1 MNYHYNPKNIEPK
14 WQQRWEESEV
24 FKATEDTSKP
34 KYYCLEMYPYPSAS
48 LHMGHLRNYAIGDSI
63 ARHKRMQG
71 FNVLYPTGYDAFG
84 LPAENAAI
92 KQKVDPE
99 TWTRSNIESIKHQQ
113 KEMGLSYDWSR
124 QIQSLDVD
132 YYKWNQWTFL
142 KFFEKG
148 LTYRENAL
156 INWCPDCGTV
166 LANEQVINNRC
177 WRCST
182 EVEQRE
188 LKQWFF
194 KIRDYA
200 DELLDGLED
209 LDWPESVKMMQ
220 RNWIG
225 RSEGTIIKFSI
236 VDTGETIPIFTTRP
250 DTVFGVTFMVFA
262 PENPMIKDWVK
273 GTKYQTDFEAFLAE
287 VQQEDKF
294 QRIAADKDKKG
305 MFIGKYAVN
314 PLTGNE
320 IPVYVGNFVIYEYG
334 AGAVMA
340 VPAHDQRDFE
350 FARVHDIPIKV
361 VIQPPDRELTPDAME
376 EAYVD
381 DGILVNSGE
390 FDGTGNRDAII
401 RISEKLQSQGLGERT
416 INYKLRNWLISR
428 QRYWGTPIPI
438 IYCKKCG
445 TVPVPFED
453 LPVRL
458 PKDVEFTGSGNPLE
472 TSNNFTNVT
481 CPSCGGPARR
491 ETDTMDTFVD
501 SSWYFFKY
509 CSPRSEE
516 LPFEKDAASYWMP
529 VDQYIGGI
537 EHAILHLLYARF
549 FTKAMRD
556 IGLTEVDEPFARLLC
571 QGMVNKETPYCEVCG
586 RFLPPGEFEEHS
598 CCTCSSKYAM
608 KSAKMSKSL
617 GNVVD
622 PQILMDKYGADA
634 SRFFILFGSNPE
646 RELEW
651 SDSGIE
657 SVYKFLDKTYRLLVE
672 SPASL
677 KSGVDARD
685 NYVRFLTHRTIKE
698 ATGAFEELKLKDV
711 LTNVM
716 TLVDEI
722 YDYGHSATSN
732 EMSAVNYEIYYEAR
746 RAIVLLLSP
755 ITPHLCEEVWEST
768 GNDGFICQASWP
780 KCNEAV
786 ISESESYKWNMLGDL
801 GDDIKEILKV
811 AHITSPETIHIIV
824 AAEWKFELAALFR
837 QEFARTKD
845 RGQIMK
851 ALMST
856 DLKRYGK
863 QVNVIL
869 GKYLDDPSLAP
880 SIEVDAKAE
889 FDFLNNAVSILESN
903 FNCAIEISREE
914 DSKEKKAAS
923 ALPGRQSIIVD

>member
-1 MNYHYNPKNIEPK
+1 
-14 WQQRWEESEV
+14 
-24 FKATEDTSKP
+24 
-34 KYYCLEMYPYPSAS
+34 
-48 LHMGHLRNYAIGDSI
+48 
-63 ARHKRMQG
+63 
-71 FNVLYPTGYDAFG
+71 
-84 LPAENAAI
+84 
-92 KQKVDPE
+92 
-99 TWTRSNIESIKHQQ
+99 
-113 KEMGLSYDWSR
+113 
-124 QIQSLDVD
+124 
-132 YYKWNQWTFL
+132 
-142 KFFEKG
+142 
-148 LTYRENAL
+148 
-156 INWCPDCGTV
+156 
-166 LANEQVINNRC
+166 
-177 WRCST
+177 
-182 EVEQRE
+182 
-188 LKQWFF
+188 
-194 KIRDYA
+194 
-200 DELLDGLED
+200 
-209 LDWPESVKMMQ
+209 
-220 RNWIG
+220 
-225 RSEGTIIKFSI
+225 
-236 VDTGETIPIFTTRP
+236 
-250 DTVFGVTFMVFA
+250 
-262 PENPMIKDWVK
+262 
-273 GTKYQTDFEAFLAE
+273 
-287 VQQEDKF
+287 
-294 QRIAADKDKKG
+294 
-305 MFIGKYAVN
+305 
-314 PLTGNE
+314 
-320 IPVYVGNFVIYEYG
+320 VIYEYG
-334 AGAVMA
+334 GGAVMA
-340 VPAHDQRDFE
+340 VPTHDQRDFE

-361 VIQPPDRELTPDAME
+361 VIQPLDRELTPDKME

-401 RISEKLQSQGLGERT
+401 RISEKLDSSDLGERT

-438 IYCKKCG
+438 IYCNECG

-472 TSNNFTNVT
+472 TSNSFSDVT
-481 CPSCGGPARR
+481 CPKCGGPARR

-501 SSWYFFKY
+501 SSWYFLKY
-509 CSPRSEE
+509 CSPSSEAV
-516 LPFEKDAASYWMP
+516 PFEKDAASYWMP

-571 QGMVNKETPYCEVCG
+571 QGMVNKETPYCDVCG

-598 CCTCSSKYAM
+598 CCTCGSKYAM

-657 SVYKFLDKTYRLLVE
+657 SVFKFLNKTYRLMVE
-672 SPASL
+672 PPASM
-677 KSGVDARD
+677 KDGVDAND
-685 NYVRFLTHRTIKE
+685 SYIRFLTHSTIKE
-698 ATGAFEELKLKDV
+698 TTGAFEDLKLKDV

-722 YDYGHSATSN
+722 SDYSQSAASN
-732 EMSAVNYEIYYEAR
+732 EMSAVNGEIYNDAR
-746 RAIVLLLSP
+746 KAIVLLLSP
-755 ITPHLCEEVWEST
+755 ITPHLCEEVWDLS

-780 KCNEAV
+780 ECDEAV
-786 ISESESYKWNMLGDL
+786 VSEIESYKWNMLGDL
-801 GDDIKEILKV
+801 TDDVKEILKV
-811 AHITSPETIHIIV
+811 AHITSPKKIQIIV
-824 AAEWKFELAALFR
+824 AAGWKFELAALFR

-869 GKYLDDPSLAP
+869 GKYLDDPALAP
-880 SIEVDAKAE
+880 SIEVDAQAE
-889 FDFLNNAVSILESN
+889 FDFLNNA
-903 FNCAIEISREE
+903 
-914 DSKEKKAAS
+914 
-923 ALPGRQSIIVD
+923 

>member
-1 MNYHYNPKNIEPK
+1 MDRDYNPKQIEPK

-24 FKATEDTSKP
+24 FRVSEDPTRQ

-63 ARHKRMQG
+63 ARYKRMQG
-71 FNVLYPTGYDAFG
+71 FNVLYPMGYDAFG

-92 KQKVDPE
+92 KQKIDPE
-99 TWTRSNIESIKHQQ
+99 TWTRSNIKSIKHQQ
-113 KEMGLSYDWSR
+113 QEMGLSYDWSR
-124 QIQSLDVD
+124 QIQSLDED
-132 YYKWNQWTFL
+132 YYKWNQWIFL
-142 KFFEKG
+142 KFLEKG

-182 EVEQRE
+182 VVEQRE

-200 DELLDGLED
+200 DELLEGLEN
-209 LDWPESVKMMQ
+209 LDWPDSVKLMQ

-236 VDTGETIPIFTTRP
+236 AQTGETIPIFTTRP

-262 PENPMIKDWVK
+262 PEHPLIKKWVE
-273 GTKYQTDFEAFLAE
+273 GTPYQTDFEAFLAE

-305 MFIGKYAVN
+305 MFIGKHAIN
-314 PLTGNE
+314 PLTGDD

-361 VIQPPDRELTPDAME
+361 VIQPLDRKLTPDEMD

-381 DGILVNSGE
+381 DGVLVNSNE

-401 RISEKLQSQGLGERT
+401 RISEKLQSLGLGKQT

-438 IYCKKCG
+438 IYCNDCG

-472 TSNNFTNVT
+472 TSKSFSDVT
-481 CPSCGGPARR
+481 CPKCGGPARR

-501 SSWYFFKY
+501 SSWYFLKY
-509 CSPRSEE
+509 CSPRTDT
-516 LPFEKDAASYWMP
+516 LPFEKDASSYWMP

-556 IGLTEVDEPFARLLC
+556 IGLTNVDEPFARLLC
-571 QGMVNKETPYCEVCG
+571 QGMVNKETPYCEPCG
-586 RFLPPGEFEEHS
+586 RFLRPGEFDLHACCS
-598 CCTCSSKYAM
+598 CDSKYAM

-622 PQILMDKYGADA
+622 PQILMNKYGADA

-657 SVYKFLDKTYRLLVE
+657 SVYKFLDKTYRMLVE
-672 SPASL
+672 PPASL

-685 NYVRFLTHRTIKE
+685 SYIRFLTHRTIKE
-698 ATGAFEELKLKDV
+698 ATGAFEDLKLKDV

-716 TLVDEI
+716 TLVDAISDYGQSAVNSEI
-722 YDYGHSATSN
+722 YDNAKN
-732 EMSAVNYEIYYEAR
+732 
-746 RAIVLLLSP
+746 AIVLLLSP
-755 ITPHLCEEVWEST
+755 ITPHLCEEVWKCT
-768 GNDGFICQASWP
+768 GNDGFICHASWP
-780 KCNEAV
+780 KCDDAV
-786 ISESESYKWNMLGDL
+786 VSESESYKWNMLGDL
-801 GDDIKEILKV
+801 SDDIKEILKV
-811 AHITSPETIHIIV
+811 AHISSPKTISIIV
-824 AAEWKFELAALFR
+824 SAGWKFELATLFR

-851 ALMST
+851 TLMST
-856 DLKRYGK
+856 QLKRYGK
-863 QVNVIL
+863 QVNQIL
-869 GKYLDDPSLAP
+869 GKYLDDPALAP
-880 SIEVDAKAE
+880 SIEVDAQAE
-889 FDFLNNAVSILESN
+889 FDFLTSAVSLLESN
-903 FNCAIEISREE
+903 FNCSIEICREE

>member
-236 VDTGETIPIFTTRP
+236 VDTGENIPIFTTRP

-273 GTKYQTDFEAFLAE
+273 GTKYQADFEAFLAE

-361 VIQPPDRELTPDAME
+361 VIQPPDRELTSDEME
-376 EAYVD
+376 GAYVD

-438 IYCKKCG
+438 IYCNECG

-472 TSNNFTNVT
+472 TSKSFTNVT
-481 CPSCGGPARR
+481 CPKCGGPARR

-509 CSPRSEE
+509 CSPRSEAV
-516 LPFEKDAASYWMP
+516 PFEKDAASYWMP

-556 IGLTEVDEPFARLLC
+556 IGLTEVNEPFARLLC
-571 QGMVNKETPYCEVCG
+571 QGMVNKETPYCDVCG

-672 SPASL
+672 PPASL

-685 NYVRFLTHRTIKE
+685 SYIRFLTHRTIKE
-698 ATGAFEELKLKDV
+698 ATGAFEDLKLKDV

-722 YDYGHSATSN
+722 SDYGQ
-732 EMSAVNYEIYYEAR
+732 SAVNSEIYDNAR

-768 GNDGFICQASWP
+768 GNDGFICRASWP
-780 KCNEAV
+780 KCDEAV
-786 ISESESYKWNMLGDL
+786 VSESESHKWNMLGDL

-880 SIEVDAKAE
+880 SIEVDAQAE
-889 FDFLNNAVSILESN
+889 FDFLNNAASILESN

-914 DSKEKKAAS
+914 DSKEKKAAN
-923 ALPGRQSIIVD
+923 ALLGRQSIIVD